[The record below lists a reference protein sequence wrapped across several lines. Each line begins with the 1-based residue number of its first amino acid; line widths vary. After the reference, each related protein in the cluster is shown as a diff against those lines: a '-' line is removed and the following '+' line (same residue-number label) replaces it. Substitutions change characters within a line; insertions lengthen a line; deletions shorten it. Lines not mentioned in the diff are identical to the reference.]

1 MKDGGDKRGPLRE
14 AGRNSYLGN
23 TLLAS
28 QQTTT
33 NSCIA
38 ETILWDHENTGQM
51 SRTAQSPA
59 ILNRPLLPTDVSC
72 YASLPFVSSLENW

>member
-33 NSCIA
+33 NSSLA

-51 SRTAQSPA
+51 SRTAQSP
-59 ILNRPLLPTDVSC
+59 LLPTDVSC
-72 YASLPFVSSLENW
+72 YASLPFVSSLENC